1 MGVASQ
7 EAINQFKALMDQDF
21 KFVESLERFL
31 KAREGNVTKAHK
43 MLVDSLQWRLQ
54 NGIDD
59 ILAKPII
66 PANFY
71 RGVRDS
77 QLIGVSGYT
86 REVTFIH
93 LLCVNDVNALSI
105 LLTYYIR
112 LSVCLRAFRCFPLVR
127 ASAPL
132 KLKYNAEIEGNDSG
146 IWYDTR
152 INESKC
158 VKVLDMSGLK
168 LSALNQ
174 IKASP
179 NRSTRYGIA
188 KDLSDSS
195 STKAWLEK
203 MKTLFIS
210 KGSGFSSRSVITGDP
225 YKGVGEI
232 GIPFEIAQKITFE
245 ERVTKYNMKFLQKLV
260 DDNLCLKYQD
270 GQNTYSLREGSEG
283 HTFLKP
289 GQIVHR
295 KIMEGDVI
303 FINRPPTTHKHSL
316 QALSVYIHDDHT
328 FKINPLICG
337 PLSADFDGDCIHIFY
352 PQSPEAKAE
361 VLELFAV
368 EKQLLSSHKISDRSV
383 SRNETI
389 RRIKLSPA
397 HRAGTPLV
405 PNLSKPGQP
414 ARLSRFGQFRG
425 QTSQNL
431 KDTKDGPHDTLTT
444 VKPSRRYESRK
455 TAHDQRNYR
464 RLRSGT
470 EMAIIPKPGLQ
481 MTNGQMIWKPNS

>member
-59 ILAKPII
+59 ILA
-66 PANFY
+66 
-71 RGVRDS
+71 VRP
-77 QLIGVSGYT
+77 
-86 REVTFIH
+86 R
-93 LLCVNDVNALSI
+93 
-105 LLTYYIR
+105 
-112 LSVCLRAFRCFPLVR
+112 
-127 ASAPL
+127 
-132 KLKYNAEIEGNDSG
+132 
-146 IWYDTR
+146 
-152 INESKC
+152 KC

-174 IKASP
+174 IKNTMLQYEQEVKAGCY
-179 NRSTRYGIA
+179 STQINKSTLPPLIGIA

-245 ERVTKYNMKFLQKLV
+245 ERVTEYNMKFLQKLV

-368 EKQLLSSHKISDRSV
+368 EKQLLSSHKIFDRSV

-389 RRIKLSPA
+389 RRIKLSSA

-431 KDTKDGPHDTLTT
+431 KDTKDRPHDTLTT
-444 VKPSRRYESRK
+444 VNPSRRYESRK
-455 TAHDQRNYR
+455 TAHEQRYYR
-464 RLRSGT
+464 LLRSGT

-481 MTNGQMIWKPNS
+481 MTKGQMIWKPNA